1 MDLKPRHARGFL
13 SFRCTSAGTEPA
25 ASGSPFEPARRSAR
39 LTGTEELMQDLLVRH
54 DHRER
59 HRYRSRL
66 RASQRGRDH
75 RVPIGLVRDRLV
87 HRLAAPAPPRT
98 AWRRV
103 TSSAGAQNM
112 RPWLKAIAAR
122 VSIFFDCGSMISS
135 SRTLVFGGL
144 VGGINGSS

>member
-1 MDLKPRHARGFL
+1 
-13 SFRCTSAGTEPA
+13 
-25 ASGSPFEPARRSAR
+25 
-39 LTGTEELMQDLLVRH
+39 MQDLLVRH

-103 TSSAGAQNM
+103 TYRAAVA
-112 RPWLKAIAAR
+112 RWPAAR
-122 VSIFFDCGSMISS
+122 INL
-135 SRTLVFGGL
+135 RQ
-144 VGGINGSS
+144 GIWVAR

>member
-1 MDLKPRHARGFL
+1 
-13 SFRCTSAGTEPA
+13 
-25 ASGSPFEPARRSAR
+25 
-39 LTGTEELMQDLLVRH
+39 MQDLLVRH

-59 HRYRSRL
+59 HRYRYRL

-103 TSSAGAQNM
+103 TYRAAVA
-112 RPWLKAIAAR
+112 RWPAAR
-122 VSIFFDCGSMISS
+122 INRANHVVRPSGHQS
-135 SRTLVFGGL
+135 
-144 VGGINGSS
+144 VGVCAH